1 MHGWI
6 ATGSLAQADEDK
18 EAKKAKGDA
27 ESGWFINVYN
37 GKIWEILLKM
47 DDFGGTSMT
56 QRKPFQQIR
65 WETSANIGAFTGMML
80 MTYGLMPLRS

>member
-1 MHGWI
+1 MENPLQKSMALYILYG
-6 ATGSLAQADEDK
+6 AVPPFQDP
-18 EAKKAKGDA
+18 
-27 ESGWFINVYN
+27 
-37 GKIWEILLKM
+37 EIPIEKM

>member
-1 MHGWI
+1 VHGWI

-47 DDFGGTSMT
+47 DDFGGTFMKKAPCDMGATMGTGEEWGISTSM
-56 QRKPFQQIR
+56 RPV
-65 WETSANIGAFTGMML
+65 
-80 MTYGLMPLRS
+80 